1 MPTRILVSRPSSPP
15 SPSYSPLPG
24 VRALVLLP
32 ILLLSLL
39 TTACRPSDSR
49 GLLRLGTLAAP
60 PPATAV
66 DLSGATT
73 LGAEPTQF
81 PVDLDAARIARLEV
95 RAKGSATLAT
105 ISWRLAQDPH
115 FPPFRTLSFP
125 LNPDGQPHLYE
136 VDLGHEAYWTGRV
149 VGLRLS
155 ATGGPL
161 EVLGLSGKP
170 GADLYRSM
178 SLKGES
184 LPALPGLAKIDLP
197 LPKDLAPGAR
207 FESRIGLVPEVDR
220 PGAQAIFRAALDGK
234 PWFIETLIGSDGEG
248 GGWRTVRKALP
259 SGSAGRHLTLTVEAS
274 RGGNPLPEGVAL
286 WGDPLLVFPHRPAG
300 KNLIVILIDT
310 LRADALGV
318 YGGSGAKDGLTP
330 NLDAFARSGIRFAN
344 LMSPAPWTLPSVSS
358 LVTGLQPQTHGAGQ
372 RFGNF
377 APTGLPSGATTMA
390 EVLRDRGFYTVG
402 VYHNIYVNPAFGLEK
417 GFDEYASYEESANV
431 LVDQALERLK
441 RYAPDRRLFLYLH
454 LFDAHNPYSP
464 PEPECTTVARRLA
477 PSYHGPLGCTGDRRP
492 ENPLPPLADRPWLE
506 ALYKAEVAFT
516 DRQIGRFLAGL
527 HDLGLDQDTVV
538 AIVSDHGEEFWQRLD
553 QEKALGYEVNGDHGH
568 THYQELLHV
577 PALVRVPGRA
587 PAVIAATVQTVD
599 LFPTLLH
606 LAGVEA
612 PPSQGKDLVPLLDG
626 GPAERET
633 LISDL
638 LLHGENRW
646 AVRRGPW
653 KLIVP
658 RVAGLPVELYNL
670 ESDPG
675 ETKNVADREVETVAA
690 LRAYG
695 EREMAE
701 RVKARARFLQ
711 GSESLNATYLE
722 WNHITKL
729 RSLGYLR

>member
-1 MPTRILVSRPSSPP
+1 MPREILAFRPPATRCPP
-15 SPSYSPLPG
+15 LSPLPA
-24 VRALVLLP
+24 VRALFLLL
-32 ILLLSLL
+32 ILLAL
-39 TTACRPSDSR
+39 TTACRHSDSR
-49 GLLRLGTLAAP
+49 GLLRLGTLAVP
-60 PPATAV
+60 SPAAAV
-66 DLSGATT
+66 DLPGATT
-73 LGAEPTQF
+73 LGTDPTQF

-105 ISWRLAQDPH
+105 ISWRLAQDSH

-125 LNPDGQPHLYE
+125 LNPDGQSHLYE
-136 VDLGHEAYWTGRV
+136 VDLGREAYWTGRV

-161 EVLGLSGKP
+161 DILGLSGKP

-197 LPKDLAPGAR
+197 LPQDLAAGAR

-220 PGAQAIFRAALDGK
+220 PGARAVFRAALDGK
-234 PWFIETLIGSDGEG
+234 PWFTETLTGSDGEG
-248 GGWRTVRKALP
+248 GGWRTVRKELP
-259 SGSAGRHLTLTVEAS
+259 AASGGRHLTLTVEAS

-300 KNLIVILIDT
+300 KNLVVILIDT

-318 YGGSGAKDGLTP
+318 YGSKDGLTP
-330 NLDAFARSGIRFAN
+330 HLDAFARSGIRFAN

-377 APTGLPSGATTMA
+377 APTGLPAGATTMA
-390 EVLRDRGFYTVG
+390 EFLRDHGFYTVG
-402 VYHNIYVNPAFGLEK
+402 IYHNIYVNPAFGLDQ
-417 GFDEYASYEESANV
+417 GFDEYSSHEDSANF
-431 LVDQALERLK
+431 LVDRALARL
-441 RYAPDRRLFLYLH
+441 RYYAPDRRLFLYLH
-454 LFDAHNPYSP
+454 FFDAHNPYAP
-464 PEPECTTVARRLA
+464 PTPECTAVTSRLA
-477 PSYHGPLGCTGDRRP
+477 PDYQGPLGCLGDRRP
-492 ENPLPPLADRPWLE
+492 ENPLPPAADRPWLE
-506 ALYKAEVAFT
+506 ALYKAEVSFL
-516 DRQIGRFLAGL
+516 DNQVGRFLAGL
-527 HDLGLDQDTVV
+527 HDLGLDKDTVV

-606 LAGVEA
+606 LVDVEA
-612 PPSQGKDLVPLLDG
+612 PPNQGKDLVPLLDG

-653 KLIVP
+653 KLVVP

-675 ETKNVADREVETVAA
+675 ETKNLADREVATVAA

-701 RVKARARFLQ
+701 RVKARGRFLQ